1 MDDSISMEV
10 DGGNITQN
18 PKNLESSEM
27 EEDIKKKK
35 TKAVTS
41 DVWRYFTKL
50 GPGDDG
56 IDRAQCDGCKQKFKA
71 GGKQYGTSSLKRH
84 LDRCVKIDFE
94 DIGQT
99 LIEMQNKMGALKID
113 NHVSREM
120 FAAFVIDCDVPF
132 SIVDNKKFR
141 NWVKYISPTLGLITR
156 NTLKEDVLKIYSREK
171 EKLKSTLLA
180 IPNRVCLTSDLWTS
194 ITTEGYL
201 CLTAHF
207 VDLNWK
213 LQSKILSFCH
223 MPPPH
228 TGFELSSKIFELL
241 NEWGIEK
248 KIMTLTLDNAS
259 ANDTCQDH
267 LKSTLNMH
275 DWLLCDGEFF
285 HIRCSAHIL
294 NLIVQDGLKI
304 AHDALDKI
312 RESVKY
318 VRGSESRMIR
328 FKECVSAI
336 QGLNFTSGL
345 HLDVTT
351 RWNSTYI
358 MLESAIKYRKAFEY
372 LKATD
377 HAYKYCPSVDEW
389 GRAEKICEFLYPFY
403 ETTNLISGTSY
414 PTSNL
419 YFLQVYHIQCVLMGS
434 LRSEDELLRSM
445 GEKMMNK
452 FKKYWEKYSVILAF
466 GAILDPRLKIS
477 TLELM
482 YEEIDAETAK
492 GKVEH
497 VKKKLYKLF
506 EKYDKNSLPIVQAQG
521 PSIQSSSMAHTP
533 ESATKKRL
541 AIVGVSNV

>member
-1 MDDSISMEV
+1 
-10 DGGNITQN
+10 
-18 PKNLESSEM
+18 
-27 EEDIKKKK
+27 
-35 TKAVTS
+35 
-41 DVWRYFTKL
+41 
-50 GPGDDG
+50 
-56 IDRAQCDGCKQKFKA
+56 
-71 GGKQYGTSSLKRH
+71 
-84 LDRCVKIDFE
+84 
-94 DIGQT
+94 
-99 LIEMQNKMGALKID
+99 
-113 NHVSREM
+113 
-120 FAAFVIDCDVPF
+120 
-132 SIVDNKKFR
+132 
-141 NWVKYISPTLGLITR
+141 
-156 NTLKEDVLKIYSREK
+156 
-171 EKLKSTLLA
+171 
-180 IPNRVCLTSDLWTS
+180 
-194 ITTEGYL
+194 
-201 CLTAHF
+201 
-207 VDLNWK
+207 
-213 LQSKILSFCH
+213 

-372 LKATD
+372 LKTTD
-377 HAYKYCPSVDEW
+377 HAYKYYPSVDEW
-389 GRAEKICEFLYPFY
+389 ERAEKICEFLYPFY

-419 YFLQVYHIQCVLMGS
+419 YFLQVYHIQYVLMGS

-452 FKKYWEKYSVILAF
+452 FKKYWKKYSVILVF

-477 TLELM
+477 TLELI
-482 YEEIDAETAK
+482 YEEIDVETAK
-492 GKVEH
+492 RKVEH
-497 VKKKLYKLF
+497 KLMKRNHQPEVSSGKNPLDTYLEEPLLSKDCFEDLDVLEWWKLYESRYPKLSIMAR
-506 EKYDKNSLPIVQAQG
+506 DLLSIPITTVA
-521 PSIQSSSMAHTP
+521 S
-533 ESATKKRL
+533 ESAFSIGAHVINKYRSQMLPENVEDVICTRNWNKGFVDGEGEGEDVNPQGARRG
-541 AIVGVSNV
+541 GVSTSGSDSNFVDLEVDN

>member
-1 MDDSISMEV
+1 
-10 DGGNITQN
+10 
-18 PKNLESSEM
+18 
-27 EEDIKKKK
+27 
-35 TKAVTS
+35 
-41 DVWRYFTKL
+41 
-50 GPGDDG
+50 
-56 IDRAQCDGCKQKFKA
+56 
-71 GGKQYGTSSLKRH
+71 
-84 LDRCVKIDFE
+84 
-94 DIGQT
+94 
-99 LIEMQNKMGALKID
+99 
-113 NHVSREM
+113 
-120 FAAFVIDCDVPF
+120 
-132 SIVDNKKFR
+132 
-141 NWVKYISPTLGLITR
+141 
-156 NTLKEDVLKIYSREK
+156 
-171 EKLKSTLLA
+171 
-180 IPNRVCLTSDLWTS
+180 
-194 ITTEGYL
+194 
-201 CLTAHF
+201 
-207 VDLNWK
+207 
-213 LQSKILSFCH
+213 

-285 HIRCSAHIL
+285 HIRCFAHIL
-294 NLIVQDGLKI
+294 NLIMQDGLKI
-304 AHDALDKI
+304 THDALDKI

-318 VRGSESRMIR
+318 VRGSKSRMIR

-336 QGLNFTSGL
+336 QGLNFTSGF

-445 GEKMMNK
+445 EEKMMNK

-506 EKYDKNSLPIVQAQG
+506 EKYDKNSLPTVQAQG

-533 ESATKKRL
+533 ESAIKKRL
-541 AIVGVSNV
+541 AIVGKLMKRNHQAEVSSGKNPLNTYLEEPLLSKDCFEDLDVLECIGAHVINKYRSQMLPENVEAVICTRNWNKGFVDGEGEGEDVNPQGARRGGVLTSESDSNFIDLEVDN

>member
-1 MDDSISMEV
+1 MDDSVSMEV
-10 DGGNITQN
+10 DGGNVTQN
-18 PKNLESSEM
+18 PKNMERSEM

-56 IDRAQCDGCKQKFKA
+56 IDHAQCDGCKQKFKA

-99 LIEMQNKMGALKID
+99 LIEMQNKIGALKID

-120 FAAFVIDCDVPF
+120 FAAFVIDCDVSF
-132 SIVDNKKFR
+132 SIVNNKKFR
-141 NWVKYISPTLGLITR
+141 NW
-156 NTLKEDVLKIYSREK
+156 
-171 EKLKSTLLA
+171 
-180 IPNRVCLTSDLWTS
+180 
-194 ITTEGYL
+194 
-201 CLTAHF
+201 
-207 VDLNWK
+207 
-213 LQSKILSFCH
+213 
-223 MPPPH
+223 
-228 TGFELSSKIFELL
+228 IFELL

-259 ANDTCQDH
+259 ANDTCQGH

-304 AHDALDKI
+304 AHDALNKI
-312 RESVKY
+312 RKSVKY

-419 YFLQVYHIQCVLMGS
+419 YFLQVYHIQCILMGS
-434 LRSEDELLRSM
+434 LRSEDEFLRSM

-482 YEEIDAETAK
+482 YEEIDVETTK

-497 VKKKLYKLF
+497 KLMKHNHQAEVSSGKNPLDTYLEEPLLSKDCF
-506 EKYDKNSLPIVQAQG
+506 EDLDVLECIGAHIINKYRSRMLPENVETVICTHNWNKGFVDGEGEGEDVNPQG
-521 PSIQSSSMAHTP
+521 V
-533 ESATKKRL
+533 RRC
-541 AIVGVSNV
+541 GVSTSGSDSNFIDLEVDN